1 MLPTLRC
8 RGHELNKREFI
19 ATMDTID
26 REMQAAGGP
35 FFLGKELSLV
45 DVVFS
50 PFLER
55 IAASI
60 YYYKGFVVRGEGR
73 WPNIE
78 SWFEAMEQRPAYL
91 GTRSDYFTHVHD
103 LPPQLGG
110 AQRCPCNTDLSDA
123 GHCELQR

>member
-1 MLPTLRC
+1 
-8 RGHELNKREFI
+8 
-19 ATMDTID
+19 MDAVD

-55 IAASI
+55 IAASM

-73 WPNIE
+73 WPHIE
-78 SWFEAMEQRPAYL
+78 RWFEAMEQRPAYL

-110 AQRCPCNTDLSDA
+110 ACIMPPFWIDHS
-123 GHCELQR
+123 